1 MELCDPHYPIC
12 PNMSFN
18 IKRDTLITDPQIILI
33 ILTMIGMMM
42 KDYRYL
48 HQIMRRAKGKYKIK
62 SDLKIFDK
70 SSYFS
75 PFFITFRQSC
85 VPTMSSLIVIIV
97 FLLASSYLLYFAST
111 RPLVDVSITGISD
124 ILAADKEL
132 IFNIHVKGR
141 NYGLW
146 NIEIV
151 RSDLTVFATPV
162 RNSVPGGIPGGPGS
176 HWDDAKDDEPI
187 SEVTPSELGS
197 ILLFDEPLVF
207 AAGFNKTGVVSE
219 PSGQVR
225 LRNPGGENDEGQERW
240 YVQFYYIF

>member
-1 MELCDPHYPIC
+1 
-12 PNMSFN
+12 
-18 IKRDTLITDPQIILI
+18 
-33 ILTMIGMMM
+33 
-42 KDYRYL
+42 
-48 HQIMRRAKGKYKIK
+48 
-62 SDLKIFDK
+62 
-70 SSYFS
+70 
-75 PFFITFRQSC
+75 
-85 VPTMSSLIVIIV
+85 MSSLTVIIV

-111 RPLVDVSITGISD
+111 RPLTDVSITGISD
-124 ILAADKEL
+124 ILAADTEL

-151 RSDLTVFATPV
+151 RSDLTVFATPI
-162 RNSVPGGIPGGPGS
+162 NSVPGGIPGGPGS
-176 HWDDAKDDEPI
+176 HWDDAKDSEPI

-225 LRNPGGENDEGQERW
+225 LRNPGGEEGQERW
-240 YVQFYYIF
+240 YVQFIILF